1 MVIKNAEFITTV
13 ANDKI
18 LTYTKNEF
26 AFVGRSNAG
35 KSSLINALTNNKNL
49 AKTGQKA
56 GVTKNINYF
65 KIVVKQHLLI
75 CQAMDI
81 IKQANK
87 NKRSGLIFWKTISKR
102 RKT

>member
-35 KSSLINALTNNKNL
+35 KSSLINALTNNKSL

-56 GVTKNINYF
+56 RKNLILFGLNGAKNSLFPTEIRSVCAQPLVRLLAFVLHYGV
-65 KIVVKQHLLI
+65 
-75 CQAMDI
+75 
-81 IKQANK
+81 
-87 NKRSGLIFWKTISKR
+87 
-102 RKT
+102 